1 MASRTLVKF
10 RSNKKTNPSTMETIA
25 LALKNKNWFKIA
37 QIISASTKKYSSVNL
52 DKIDKLTQNGDTVVI
67 PGKVLSAGELTKK
80 VRICALGFSELT
92 IEKMKKT
99 KSEAVSIA
107 QEIKSNPKAE
117 GVKVIR

>member
-1 MASRTLVKF
+1 MVSRTLVKF

-25 LALKNKNWFKIA
+25 IALKNKNWFKIA
-37 QIISASTKKYSSVNL
+37 QIISASTKQYSSVNL

-67 PGKVLSAGELTKK
+67 PGKVLSTGELTKK
-80 VRICALGFSELT
+80 VRICALGFSALA

-117 GVKVIR
+117 GVKIIK